1 MTGKKIERR
10 TANTLDEVRLD
21 VTARGF
27 WAVGQIAFFDIE
39 SFHSNSTRCANQS
52 PQLCYALN
60 KNEKRRK
67 YKKRVMN
74 MERGCFTPL
83 VLSANSGMG
92 REWKTFYSTLAEM
105 IATKRK
111 QEYCIIMS
119 WLRRKTSFLLM
130 RSILLCI
137 HDIPGKSLNQEEMN
151 VGNDIEMSGL
161 LPTVQEQ

>member
-1 MTGKKIERR
+1 
-10 TANTLDEVRLD
+10 
-21 VTARGF
+21 
-27 WAVGQIAFFDIE
+27 
-39 SFHSNSTRCANQS
+39 
-52 PQLCYALN
+52 
-60 KNEKRRK
+60 
-67 YKKRVMN
+67 

-130 RSILLCI
+130 RSIFLCI